1 MNLISRA
8 LLLLPD
14 AALAGACWLL
24 QEFVVFL
31 CPKLL
36 SLPLSS
42 ATSCMIVILHVIS
55 FSSVVFCCL
64 ALGGLLLLVG
74 VI

>member
-1 MNLISRA
+1 MSRA

-14 AALAGACWLL
+14 AASTGACWLL
-24 QEFVVFL
+24 REFVVFL
-31 CPKLL
+31 CPSLL

-42 ATSCMIVILHVIS
+42 AASCMIVILPVVG
-55 FSSVVFCCL
+55 FSLVVFCCL

-74 VI
+74 VL